1 MPNLI
6 DLHIHSK
13 FSDGQFDIKQ
23 LVELSKTNG
32 VGLISIT
39 DHDDIRSSLELKNNP
54 DIKEIEYVN
63 GVELSSFI
71 KLNDRIIK
79 LHILGYGYDEEN
91 EELQNKLLEKRN
103 LRTHVNKEYLV
114 KLIHEFSYLSNDLLE
129 KVQCDKYIRLSR
141 LIETYLNNEK
151 LSNAQ
156 LNDVKKYLDS
166 HYPIYPN
173 YEFEAL
179 ESLQI
184 IRNANGYPVLA
195 HPYQY
200 RLNVKDEFAL
210 LKLLKENGL
219 IGLEKYHSGDTPN
232 GMFLQEMM
240 CNKFNLE
247 WTLGSDFHEEYD
259 DFGNQIGYGKNNNLC
274 KSSCS
279 LIKTL
284 RRAGKV
290 LKR

>member
-6 DLHIHSK
+6 DLHIHSQ
-13 FSDGQFDIKQ
+13 FSDGQFNIKQ
-23 LVELSKTNG
+23 LVELSKKNG

-39 DHDDIRSSLELKNNP
+39 DHDDISSSLELKNNS
-54 DIKEIEYVN
+54 DIKGIEYVN
-63 GVELSSFI
+63 GVELSSYI
-71 KLNDRIIK
+71 KLNEKIIR

-91 EELQNKLLEKRN
+91 EELKSRLLEKRN
-103 LRTHVNKEYLV
+103 LRSHVNKEYLI
-114 KLIHEFSYLSNDLLE
+114 KLIHEFPYINNDILE

-141 LIETYLNNEK
+141 LIEAYLYNEE
-151 LSNAQ
+151 LSNDQ
-156 LNDVKKYLDS
+156 LNEIKNYLGS
-166 HYPIYPN
+166 NRPIYQD
-173 YEFEAL
+173 YEFNAL
-179 ESLQI
+179 ESLQM
-184 IRNANGYPVLA
+184 IRNANGYPILA

-200 RLNVKDEFAL
+200 RLSVEEEYVL

-219 IGLEKYHSGDTPN
+219 VGLEKYHSGDTPD
-232 GMFLQEMM
+232 GMLLQEMM
-240 CNKFNLE
+240 CNRFNLE
-247 WTLGSDFHEEYD
+247 WTLGSDFHEDHD

-284 RRAGKV
+284 RRNGKV

>member
-1 MPNLI
+1 MPSLI

-23 LVELSKTNG
+23 LVELSRANG

-39 DHDDIRSSLELKNNP
+39 DHDDIRSSLELKNNS
-54 DIKEIEYVN
+54 DIKETEYVN

-71 KLNDRIIK
+71 KLNNRIIR

-91 EELQNKLLEKRN
+91 EELQNKLLGKRN
-103 LRTHVNKEYLV
+103 LRTHVNKEYLF
-114 KLIHEFSYLSNDLLE
+114 KLMHEFPYLSNELLE

-141 LIETYLNNEK
+141 LIEKYLNNEI
-151 LSNAQ
+151 LSNDQ

-166 HYPIYPN
+166 NRPIYPN

-184 IRNANGYPVLA
+184 IRNANGYSVLA

-200 RLNVKDEFAL
+200 RLNVNEEIAL

-219 IGLEKYHSGDTPN
+219 VGLEKYHSGDTSS
-232 GMFLQEMM
+232 GMILQEMM
-240 CNKFNLE
+240 CDKFNLE
-247 WTLGSDFHEEYD
+247 WTLGSDFHEDHD
-259 DFGNQIGYGKNNNLC
+259 DYGNQIGYGKNNNLC

-284 RRAGKV
+284 RRNGKV
-290 LKR
+290 LKK

>member
-1 MPNLI
+1 MPSLI

-23 LVELSKTNG
+23 LVELSRANG

-39 DHDDIRSSLELKNNP
+39 DHDDIRSSLELKNNS
-54 DIKEIEYVN
+54 DIKETEYVN

-71 KLNDRIIK
+71 KLNNRIIR
-79 LHILGYGYDEEN
+79 LHILGYGYDEGN
-91 EELQNKLLEKRN
+91 EELQNKLLGKRN

-114 KLIHEFSYLSNDLLE
+114 KLMHEFPYLSNELLE

-141 LIETYLNNEK
+141 LIKKYLNNER
-151 LSNAQ
+151 LSSDQ

-166 HYPIYPN
+166 NRPIYPN

-184 IRNANGYPVLA
+184 IRNANGYSVLA

-200 RLNVKDEFAL
+200 RLNVNEEIAL

-219 IGLEKYHSGDTPN
+219 VGLEKYHSGDTSS
-232 GMFLQEMM
+232 GMILQEMM
-240 CNKFNLE
+240 CDKFNLE
-247 WTLGSDFHEEYD
+247 WTLGSDFHEDHD
-259 DFGNQIGYGKNNNLC
+259 DYGNQIGYGKNNNLC

-284 RRAGKV
+284 RRNGKV
-290 LKR
+290 LKK

>member
-6 DLHIHSK
+6 DLHIHSQ
-13 FSDGQFDIKQ
+13 FSDGQFNIKQ
-23 LVELSKTNG
+23 LVELSKKNG

-39 DHDDIRSSLELKNNP
+39 DHDDISSSLELKNNS
-54 DIKEIEYVN
+54 DIKGIEYVN
-63 GVELSSFI
+63 GVELSSYI
-71 KLNDRIIK
+71 KLNEKIIR

-91 EELQNKLLEKRN
+91 EELKSRLLEKRN
-103 LRTHVNKEYLV
+103 LRSHVNKEYLI
-114 KLIHEFSYLSNDLLE
+114 KLIHEFPYINNDILE

-141 LIETYLNNEK
+141 LIEAYLYNEE
-151 LSNAQ
+151 LSNDQ
-156 LNDVKKYLDS
+156 LNEIKNYLGS
-166 HYPIYPN
+166 NRPIYQD
-173 YEFEAL
+173 YEFNAL
-179 ESLQI
+179 ESLQM
-184 IRNANGYPVLA
+184 IRNANGYPILA

-200 RLNVKDEFAL
+200 RLSVEEEYVL

-219 IGLEKYHSGDTPN
+219 VGLEKYHSGDTPD
-232 GMFLQEMM
+232 GMLLQEMM

-247 WTLGSDFHEEYD
+247 WTLGSDFHEDHD

-274 KSSCS
+274 RSSCS

-284 RRAGKV
+284 RRNGKV

>member
-1 MPNLI
+1 MASLI

-23 LVELSKTNG
+23 LVELSRANG

-39 DHDDIRSSLELKNNP
+39 DHDDIRSSLELKNNS
-54 DIKEIEYVN
+54 DIKETEYVN

-71 KLNDRIIK
+71 KLNNRIIR

-91 EELQNKLLEKRN
+91 EELQNKLLGKRD
-103 LRTHVNKEYLV
+103 LRTHVKKEYLI
-114 KLIHEFSYLSNDLLE
+114 KLMHEFPYLSNELLE

-141 LIETYLNNEK
+141 LIEKYLNNER
-151 LSNAQ
+151 LSNDQ

-166 HYPIYPN
+166 NRPIYPN

-184 IRNANGYPVLA
+184 IRNANGYSVLA

-200 RLNVKDEFAL
+200 RLNVNEEIAL

-219 IGLEKYHSGDTPN
+219 VGLEKYHSGDTSS
-232 GMFLQEMM
+232 GMILQEMM
-240 CNKFNLE
+240 CDKFNLE
-247 WTLGSDFHEEYD
+247 WTLGSDFHENHD
-259 DFGNQIGYGKNNNLC
+259 DYGNQIGYGKNNNLC

-284 RRAGKV
+284 RRNGKV
-290 LKR
+290 LKK

>member
-1 MPNLI
+1 MPSLI

-23 LVELSKTNG
+23 LVELSRANG

-39 DHDDIRSSLELKNNP
+39 DHDDIRSSLELKNNS
-54 DIKEIEYVN
+54 DIKETEYVN

-71 KLNDRIIK
+71 KLNNRIIR

-91 EELQNKLLEKRN
+91 EELHNKLLEKRN

-114 KLIHEFSYLSNDLLE
+114 KLMHEFPYLSNELLE

-141 LIETYLNNEK
+141 LIEKYLNNEI
-151 LSNAQ
+151 LSNDQ

-166 HYPIYPN
+166 NRPIYPN

-184 IRNANGYPVLA
+184 IRNANGYSVLA

-200 RLNVKDEFAL
+200 RLNVNEEIAL

-219 IGLEKYHSGDTPN
+219 VGLEKYHSGDTSS
-232 GMFLQEMM
+232 GMILQEMM
-240 CNKFNLE
+240 CDKFNLE
-247 WTLGSDFHEEYD
+247 WTLGSDFHEDHD
-259 DFGNQIGYGKNNNLC
+259 DYGNQIGYGKNNNLC

-284 RRAGKV
+284 RRNGKV
-290 LKR
+290 LKK

>member
-1 MPNLI
+1 MPSLI

-23 LVELSKTNG
+23 LVELSRANG

-39 DHDDIRSSLELKNNP
+39 DHDDIRSSLELKNNS
-54 DIKEIEYVN
+54 DIKETEYVN

-71 KLNDRIIK
+71 KLNNRIIR
-79 LHILGYGYDEEN
+79 LHILGYGYDEES
-91 EELQNKLLEKRN
+91 EELQNKLLGKRN

-114 KLIHEFSYLSNDLLE
+114 KLMREFPYLSNELLE

-141 LIETYLNNEK
+141 LIEKYLNNEI
-151 LSNAQ
+151 LSNDQ

-166 HYPIYPN
+166 NRPIYPN

-184 IRNANGYPVLA
+184 IRNANGYSVLA

-200 RLNVKDEFAL
+200 RLNVNEEIAL

-219 IGLEKYHSGDTPN
+219 VGLEKYHSGDTSS
-232 GMFLQEMM
+232 GMILQEMM
-240 CNKFNLE
+240 CDKFNLE
-247 WTLGSDFHEEYD
+247 WTLGSDFHEDHD
-259 DFGNQIGYGKNNNLC
+259 DYGNQIGYGKNNNLC

-284 RRAGKV
+284 RRNGKV
-290 LKR
+290 LKK

>member
-1 MPNLI
+1 MLSLI

-23 LVELSKTNG
+23 LVELSRANG

-39 DHDDIRSSLELKNNP
+39 DHDDIRSSLELKNNS
-54 DIKEIEYVN
+54 DIKETEYVN

-71 KLNDRIIK
+71 KLNNRIIR

-91 EELQNKLLEKRN
+91 EELQNKLLGKRN

-114 KLIHEFSYLSNDLLE
+114 KLIHEFPYLSNELLE

-141 LIETYLNNEK
+141 LIEKYLNNEI
-151 LSNAQ
+151 LSNDQ

-166 HYPIYPN
+166 NRPIYPN

-184 IRNANGYPVLA
+184 IRNANGYSVLA

-200 RLNVKDEFAL
+200 RLNVNEEIAL

-219 IGLEKYHSGDTPN
+219 VGLEKYHSGDTSN
-232 GMFLQEMM
+232 GMILQEMM
-240 CNKFNLE
+240 CDKFNLE
-247 WTLGSDFHEEYD
+247 WTLGSDFHEDHD
-259 DFGNQIGYGKNNNLC
+259 DYGNQIGYGKNNNLC

-284 RRAGKV
+284 RRNGKV
-290 LKR
+290 LKK

>member
-1 MPNLI
+1 MPSLI

-23 LVELSKTNG
+23 LVELSRANG

-39 DHDDIRSSLELKNNP
+39 DHDDIRSSLELKNNS
-54 DIKEIEYVN
+54 DIKETEYVN

-71 KLNDRIIK
+71 KLNNRIIR

-114 KLIHEFSYLSNDLLE
+114 KLMHEFPYLSNELLE

-141 LIETYLNNEK
+141 LIEKYLNNEI
-151 LSNAQ
+151 LSNDQ

-166 HYPIYPN
+166 NRPIYPN

-184 IRNANGYPVLA
+184 IRNANGYSVLA

-200 RLNVKDEFAL
+200 RLNVNEEIAL

-219 IGLEKYHSGDTPN
+219 VGLEKYHSGDTSS
-232 GMFLQEMM
+232 GMILQEMM
-240 CNKFNLE
+240 CDKFNLE
-247 WTLGSDFHEEYD
+247 WTLGSDFHEDHD
-259 DFGNQIGYGKNNNLC
+259 DYGNQIGYGKNNNLC

-284 RRAGKV
+284 RRNGKV
-290 LKR
+290 LKK

>member
-1 MPNLI
+1 MPSLI
-6 DLHIHSK
+6 DLHIHSQ

-23 LVELSKTNG
+23 LVELSRTNG

-39 DHDDIRSSLELKNNP
+39 DHDDIRSSLELKNNS
-54 DIKEIEYVN
+54 DIKVIEYVN
-63 GVELSSFI
+63 GVELSSYI
-71 KLNDRIIK
+71 KLNGKIIR

-91 EELQNKLLEKRN
+91 EELKCRLLEKRN
-103 LRTHVNKEYLV
+103 LRTYVNKEYLV
-114 KLIHEFSYLSNDLLE
+114 KLIHEFPYLSNDLLE
-129 KVQCDKYIRLSR
+129 KIQCDKYIRLSR
-141 LIETYLNNEK
+141 LIEAYLNNKE
-151 LSNAQ
+151 LSNDQ

-166 HYPIYPN
+166 NRPIYQG
-173 YEFEAL
+173 YEFDAL

-184 IRNANGYPVLA
+184 IRNAKGYPVLA

-200 RLNVKDEFAL
+200 RLNVKEEIAL

-219 IGLEKYHSGDTPN
+219 VGLEKYHSGDTPN
-232 GMFLQEMM
+232 GMLLQEMM

-247 WTLGSDFHEEYD
+247 WTLGSDFHEDHD

-284 RRAGKV
+284 RRDGKV

>member
-1 MPNLI
+1 MPSLI

-23 LVELSKTNG
+23 LVELSRANG

-39 DHDDIRSSLELKNNP
+39 DHDDIRSSLELKNNS
-54 DIKEIEYVN
+54 DIKETEYVN

-71 KLNDRIIK
+71 KLNNRIIR

-91 EELQNKLLEKRN
+91 EELQNKLLGKRN
-103 LRTHVNKEYLV
+103 LRTHVNKEYLI
-114 KLIHEFSYLSNDLLE
+114 KLMHEFPYLSNELLE

-141 LIETYLNNEK
+141 LIEKYLNNER
-151 LSNAQ
+151 LSNDQ

-166 HYPIYPN
+166 NRPIYPN

-184 IRNANGYPVLA
+184 IRNANGYSVLA

-200 RLNVKDEFAL
+200 RLNVNEEIAL

-219 IGLEKYHSGDTPN
+219 VGLEKYHSGDTSS
-232 GMFLQEMM
+232 GMILQEMM
-240 CNKFNLE
+240 CDKFNLE
-247 WTLGSDFHEEYD
+247 WTLGSDFHEDHD
-259 DFGNQIGYGKNNNLC
+259 DYGNQIGYGKNNNLC

-284 RRAGKV
+284 RRNGKV
-290 LKR
+290 LKK

>member
-1 MPNLI
+1 MPSLI
-6 DLHIHSK
+6 DLHIHSQ
-13 FSDGQFDIKQ
+13 FSDGQFDIKK
-23 LVELSKTNG
+23 LVELSRTNG

-39 DHDDIRSSLELKNNP
+39 DHDDIRSSLELKNNS
-54 DIKEIEYVN
+54 DIKGIEYIN

-71 KLNDRIIK
+71 KLNERIIR

-91 EELQNKLLEKRN
+91 EELQNKLLKKRN
-103 LRTHVNKEYLV
+103 LRTYVNKEYLV
-114 KLIHEFSYLSNDLLE
+114 KLIHEFPYLNHDLL
-129 KVQCDKYIRLSR
+129 KNVQCDKYIRLSR
-141 LIETYLNNEK
+141 LIEVYLNSKE
-151 LSNAQ
+151 LSNDQ
-156 LNDVKKYLDS
+156 LNAIKQYLDINR
-166 HYPIYPN
+166 PIYPN
-173 YEFEAL
+173 YEFDAL
-179 ESLQI
+179 EALQI
-184 IRNANGYPVLA
+184 IRNANGYPILA

-200 RLNVKDEFAL
+200 RLNVKEEIAL

-219 IGLEKYHSGDTPN
+219 IGLEKYHSGDTSN
-232 GMFLQEMM
+232 GMLLQEMM

-247 WTLGSDFHEEYD
+247 WTLGSDFHEEHD

-284 RRAGKV
+284 RRDGKV

>member
-1 MPNLI
+1 MPSLI

-23 LVELSKTNG
+23 LVELSRANG

-39 DHDDIRSSLELKNNP
+39 DHDDIRSSLELKNNS
-54 DIKEIEYVN
+54 DIKETEYVN

-71 KLNDRIIK
+71 KLNNRIIR

-91 EELQNKLLEKRN
+91 EELQNKLLGKRN

-114 KLIHEFSYLSNDLLE
+114 KLMHEFPYLSNELLE

-141 LIETYLNNEK
+141 LIEKYLNNER
-151 LSNAQ
+151 LSNDQ

-166 HYPIYPN
+166 NRPIYPN

-200 RLNVKDEFAL
+200 RLNVNEEIAL

-219 IGLEKYHSGDTPN
+219 VGLEKYHSGDTSS
-232 GMFLQEMM
+232 GMILQEMI
-240 CNKFNLE
+240 CDKFNLE
-247 WTLGSDFHEEYD
+247 WTLGSDFHEDHD
-259 DFGNQIGYGKNNNLC
+259 DYGNQIGYGKNNNLC

-284 RRAGKV
+284 RRNGKV
-290 LKR
+290 LKK

>member
-1 MPNLI
+1 MPSLI

-23 LVELSKTNG
+23 LVELSRANG

-39 DHDDIRSSLELKNNP
+39 DHDDIRSSLELKNNS
-54 DIKEIEYVN
+54 DIKETEYVN

-71 KLNDRIIK
+71 KLNNRIIR

-91 EELQNKLLEKRN
+91 EELQNKLLGKRN

-114 KLIHEFSYLSNDLLE
+114 KLMHEFPYLSNELLE

-141 LIETYLNNEK
+141 LIEKYLNNER
-151 LSNAQ
+151 LSNDQ
-156 LNDVKKYLDS
+156 LNDVKKYLDNNR
-166 HYPIYPN
+166 PIYPN

-184 IRNANGYPVLA
+184 IRNANGYSVLA

-200 RLNVKDEFAL
+200 RLNVNEEIAL

-219 IGLEKYHSGDTPN
+219 VGLEKYHSGDTSS
-232 GMFLQEMM
+232 GMILQEMM
-240 CNKFNLE
+240 CDKFNLE
-247 WTLGSDFHEEYD
+247 WTLGSDFHEDHD
-259 DFGNQIGYGKNNNLC
+259 DHGNQIGYGKNNNLC

-284 RRAGKV
+284 RRNGKV
-290 LKR
+290 LKK

>member
-1 MPNLI
+1 MPSLI

-23 LVELSKTNG
+23 LVELSRANG

-39 DHDDIRSSLELKNNP
+39 DHDDIRSSLELKNNS
-54 DIKEIEYVN
+54 DIKETEYVN

-71 KLNDRIIK
+71 KLNNRIIR

-91 EELQNKLLEKRN
+91 EELQNKLLGKRN

-114 KLIHEFSYLSNDLLE
+114 KLMHEFPYLSNELLE

-141 LIETYLNNEK
+141 LIEKYLNNER
-151 LSNAQ
+151 LSNDQ

-166 HYPIYPN
+166 NRPIYPN

-184 IRNANGYPVLA
+184 IRNANGYSVLA

-200 RLNVKDEFAL
+200 RLNVNEEIAL

-219 IGLEKYHSGDTPN
+219 VGLEKYHSGDTSS
-232 GMFLQEMM
+232 GMILQEMM
-240 CNKFNLE
+240 CDKFNLE
-247 WTLGSDFHEEYD
+247 WTSGSDFHEDHD
-259 DFGNQIGYGKNNNLC
+259 DYGNQIGYGKNNNLC

-284 RRAGKV
+284 RRNGKV
-290 LKR
+290 LKK

>member
-1 MPNLI
+1 MPSLI

-23 LVELSKTNG
+23 LVELSRANG

-39 DHDDIRSSLELKNNP
+39 DHDDIRSSLELKNNS
-54 DIKEIEYVN
+54 DIKETEYVN

-71 KLNDRIIK
+71 KLNNRIIR

-91 EELQNKLLEKRN
+91 EELQNKLLGKRD
-103 LRTHVNKEYLV
+103 LRTHVNKEYLI
-114 KLIHEFSYLSNDLLE
+114 KLMHEFPYLSNELLE

-141 LIETYLNNEK
+141 LIEKYLNNER
-151 LSNAQ
+151 LSNDQ

-166 HYPIYPN
+166 NRPIYPN

-184 IRNANGYPVLA
+184 IRNANGYSVLA

-200 RLNVKDEFAL
+200 RLNVNEEIAL

-219 IGLEKYHSGDTPN
+219 VGLEKYHSGDTSS
-232 GMFLQEMM
+232 GMILQEMM
-240 CNKFNLE
+240 CDKFNLE
-247 WTLGSDFHEEYD
+247 WTLGSDFHEDHD
-259 DFGNQIGYGKNNNLC
+259 DYGNQIGYGKNNNLC

-284 RRAGKV
+284 RRNGKV
-290 LKR
+290 LKK

>member
-1 MPNLI
+1 MASLI

-23 LVELSKTNG
+23 LVELSRANG

-39 DHDDIRSSLELKNNP
+39 DHDDIRSSLELKNNS
-54 DIKEIEYVN
+54 DIKETEYVN

-71 KLNDRIIK
+71 KLNNRIIR

-91 EELQNKLLEKRN
+91 EELQNKLLGKRD
-103 LRTHVNKEYLV
+103 LRTHVNKEYLI
-114 KLIHEFSYLSNDLLE
+114 KLMHEFPYLSNELLE

-141 LIETYLNNEK
+141 LIEKYLNNER
-151 LSNAQ
+151 LSNDQ

-166 HYPIYPN
+166 NRPIYPN

-184 IRNANGYPVLA
+184 IRNANGYSVLA

-200 RLNVKDEFAL
+200 RLNVNEEIAL

-219 IGLEKYHSGDTPN
+219 VGLEKYHSGDTSS
-232 GMFLQEMM
+232 GMILQEMM
-240 CNKFNLE
+240 CDKFNLE
-247 WTLGSDFHEEYD
+247 WTLGSDFHENHD
-259 DFGNQIGYGKNNNLC
+259 DYGNQIGYGKNNNLC

-284 RRAGKV
+284 RRNGKV
-290 LKR
+290 LKK

>member
-1 MPNLI
+1 MPSLI

-23 LVELSKTNG
+23 LVELSRANG

-39 DHDDIRSSLELKNNP
+39 DHDDIRSSLELKNNS
-54 DIKEIEYVN
+54 DIKETEYVN

-71 KLNDRIIK
+71 KLNNRIIR

-91 EELQNKLLEKRN
+91 EELQNKLLGKRN
-103 LRTHVNKEYLV
+103 LRTHVNKEYLI
-114 KLIHEFSYLSNDLLE
+114 KLMHEFPYLSNELLE

-141 LIETYLNNEK
+141 LIEKYLNNER
-151 LSNAQ
+151 LSNDQ

-166 HYPIYPN
+166 NRPIYPN

-184 IRNANGYPVLA
+184 IRNANGYSVLA

-200 RLNVKDEFAL
+200 RLNVNEEIAL

-219 IGLEKYHSGDTPN
+219 VGLEKYHSGDTSS
-232 GMFLQEMM
+232 GMILQEMM
-240 CNKFNLE
+240 CDKFNLE
-247 WTLGSDFHEEYD
+247 RTLGSDFHENHD
-259 DFGNQIGYGKNNNLC
+259 DYGNQIGYGKNNNLC

-284 RRAGKV
+284 RRNGKV
-290 LKR
+290 LKK

>member
-1 MPNLI
+1 MPSLI

-23 LVELSKTNG
+23 LVELSRANG

-39 DHDDIRSSLELKNNP
+39 DHDDIRSSLELKNNS
-54 DIKEIEYVN
+54 DIKETEYVN

-71 KLNDRIIK
+71 KLNNRIIR

-91 EELQNKLLEKRN
+91 EELQNKLLGKRN

-114 KLIHEFSYLSNDLLE
+114 KLMHEFPYLSNELLE

-141 LIETYLNNEK
+141 LIEKYLNNER
-151 LSNAQ
+151 LSNDQ

-166 HYPIYPN
+166 NRPIYPN

-184 IRNANGYPVLA
+184 IRNANGYSVLA

-200 RLNVKDEFAL
+200 RLNVNEEIAL

-219 IGLEKYHSGDTPN
+219 VGLEKYHSGDTSS
-232 GMFLQEMM
+232 GMILQEMM
-240 CNKFNLE
+240 CDKFNLE
-247 WTLGSDFHEEYD
+247 WTLGSDFHEDHD
-259 DFGNQIGYGKNNNLC
+259 DYGNQIGYGKNNNLC

-284 RRAGKV
+284 RRNGKV
-290 LKR
+290 LKK

>member
-1 MPNLI
+1 MPSLI

-23 LVELSKTNG
+23 LVELSRANG

-39 DHDDIRSSLELKNNP
+39 DHDDIRSSLELKNNS
-54 DIKEIEYVN
+54 DIKETEYVN

-71 KLNDRIIK
+71 KLNNRIIR

-91 EELQNKLLEKRN
+91 EELQNKLLGKRN

-114 KLIHEFSYLSNDLLE
+114 KLMHEFPYLSNELLE

-141 LIETYLNNEK
+141 LIEKYLNNEI
-151 LSNAQ
+151 LSNDQ

-166 HYPIYPN
+166 NRPIYPN

-184 IRNANGYPVLA
+184 IRNANGYSVLA

-200 RLNVKDEFAL
+200 RLNVNEEIAL

-219 IGLEKYHSGDTPN
+219 VGLEKYHSGDTSS
-232 GMFLQEMM
+232 GMILQEMM
-240 CNKFNLE
+240 CDKFNLE
-247 WTLGSDFHEEYD
+247 WTLGSDFHEDHD
-259 DFGNQIGYGKNNNLC
+259 DYGNQIGYGKNNNLC

-284 RRAGKV
+284 RRNGKV
-290 LKR
+290 LKK